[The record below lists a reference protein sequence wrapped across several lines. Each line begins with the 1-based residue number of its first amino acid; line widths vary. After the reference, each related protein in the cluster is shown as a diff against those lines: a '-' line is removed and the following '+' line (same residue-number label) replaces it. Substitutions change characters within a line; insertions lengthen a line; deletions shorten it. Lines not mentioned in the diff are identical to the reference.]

1 MKESMGVDRAEIVDV
16 LVRYATAIDTKD
28 WRLFRTCFADEVTAN
43 YSDIG
48 SWNGVEDLTAFMVSA
63 HGGMGRTQ
71 HSLSNFVI
79 EIAGDQCHS
88 LTYVHAVTV
97 LARHLDD
104 WIDTIGT
111 YEDQLERRADGW
123 HITSRIF
130 RVTRTML
137 SPSLSMDSRTGTSGT
152 SS

>member
-1 MKESMGVDRAEIVDV
+1 V
-16 LVRYATAIDTKD
+16 
-28 WRLFRTCFADEVTAN
+28 
-43 YSDIG
+43 
-48 SWNGVEDLTAFMVSA
+48 
-63 HGGMGRTQ
+63 
-71 HSLSNFVI
+71 SLS
-79 EIAGDQCHS
+79 
-88 LTYVHAVTV
+88 YVHAVTV